1 MPSYK
6 LTYFNVRGRGEVT
19 RYMFKLKDVEFED
32 FRIEG
37 NWQEFKPSKCA
48 QTVAQTWQVRS
59 VTCHSINSRM

>member
-37 NWQEFKPSKCA
+37 NWQEYKPSKCA
-48 QTVAQTWQVRS
+48 ETGA
-59 VTCHSINSRM
+59 